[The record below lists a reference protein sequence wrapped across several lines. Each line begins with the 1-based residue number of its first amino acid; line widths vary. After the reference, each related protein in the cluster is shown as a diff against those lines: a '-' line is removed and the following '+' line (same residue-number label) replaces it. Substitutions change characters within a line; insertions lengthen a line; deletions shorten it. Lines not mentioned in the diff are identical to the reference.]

1 MLYREVIGNWR
12 IDANGYI
19 GTLQLWM
26 TGNAAAGRLW
36 LDAHQV
42 WETLTAVSFNTSTD
56 ELAFNRGAQRYTG
69 KLAFDTLR
77 GQFVDG
83 GRTYSWHAERAWPAE
98 TRQESTSPRV
108 RFLTARPGAPTS
120 PRVLVLVEERL
131 LGPILSASG
140 GGWSPFTRWLDDL
153 QNEGWDAYAY
163 TYDVRSDETG
173 ERGHRHRPSELLQLY
188 RYIRDFYFAGGAR
201 LSGVVLVGDFPAAGI
216 CTFNDIPGVPG
227 GRGELDYFCVDVMLA
242 DPFGYWEWQ
251 PLAPMVPPG
260 SPQVIR
266 LPYDEG
272 APPNFAFYPRTQ
284 WSAPGFVLMRQ
295 SEVHHSQRDP
305 NKYGADPKY
314 WIGRISMS
322 QAAWRTGLQGWEW
335 SEAEEVQLL
344 MDYFNLNHTH
354 RTIQRVRRGYIF
366 LDKDFA
372 GGWQAERTKMSA
384 AIPAANITVHADTA
398 AFPAN
403 QKASI
408 ANYIASFQQEYLI
421 CQYVMHSDW
430 LNHYFAAESG
440 QDVFPP
446 NFPATYTSPGSTA
459 SISLLPSGSVKEA
472 HILAVPNKNAL
483 SRFYLL
489 GGCDV
494 GKILFRPQSLVG
506 MGGEQT
512 SPATPL
518 NRQYGAHMLGTA
530 YLAHA
535 KGLAVLT
542 HNVTNPPGDYTVLF
556 QSLQQNKPF
565 GEAVL
570 ALMRAEN
577 SANLPH
583 YRNVIFGDPTLK
595 LSY

>member
-1 MLYREVIGNWR
+1 MDYREAVGDWR
-12 IDANGYI
+12 IDANGYV
-19 GTLQLWM
+19 GRLQLWM
-26 TGNAAAGRLW
+26 TGGGAAGRLW

-42 WETLTAVSFNTSTD
+42 WEALTAVSFNTNTD
-56 ELAFNRGAQRYTG
+56 ELAFTRGTQRYTG
-69 KLAFDTLR
+69 RLAFDTLR

-83 GRTYSWHAERAWPAE
+83 GRTYSWHAERVWPAE
-98 TRQESTSPRV
+98 TRLESTRSRM

-131 LGPILSASG
+131 LGPALAASG

-153 QNEGWDAYAY
+153 QNEGWDVYAY

-173 ERGHRHRPSELLQLY
+173 ERGHRHLPSELLQLY
-188 RYIRDFYFAGGAR
+188 RSIRDFYFAGDAR

-216 CTFNDIPGVPG
+216 CTFNDLPGG
-227 GRGELDYFCVDVMLA
+227 GRGELDYFCVDAMLG

-260 SPQVIR
+260 SSQVLR

-272 APPNFAFYPRTQ
+272 LPPNFALYPRTQ

-295 SEVHHSQRDP
+295 SEAHHSQRDP
-305 NKYGADPKY
+305 NRYGADPKF
-314 WIGRISMS
+314 WIGRLGVS

-335 SEAEEVQLL
+335 SEAEEVRLL
-344 MDYFNLNHTH
+344 MDYFNRNHAH
-354 RTIQRVRRGYIF
+354 RTAPRTRRGYVF

-384 AIPAANITVHADTA
+384 AVPAANITVHADTP
-398 AFPAN
+398 AFAAN

-446 NFPATYTSPGSTA
+446 GFPITYTSPGSGSA
-459 SISLLPSGSVKEA
+459 ISILPSGGVKEA
-472 HILAVPNKNAL
+472 HIIATPNKHAL

-494 GKILFRPQSLVG
+494 AKILFRPQFLVD
-506 MGGEQT
+506 GEKT

-535 KGLAVLT
+535 KGLAVLA

-556 QSLQQNKPF
+556 QHLQQNKPF

-577 SANLPH
+577 AANLPH
-583 YRNVIFGDPTLK
+583 YRNVILGDPTLK